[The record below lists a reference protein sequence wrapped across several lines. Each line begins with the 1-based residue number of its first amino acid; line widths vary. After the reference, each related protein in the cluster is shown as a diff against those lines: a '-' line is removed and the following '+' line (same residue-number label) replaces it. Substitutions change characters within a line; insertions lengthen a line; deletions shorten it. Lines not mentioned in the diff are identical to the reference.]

1 MSDQTEI
8 QDQSGNSASE
18 SEAPRPS
25 IVKPT
30 FDTPFHIDFSWW
42 RLNDRDWKVFLRGL
56 LGPEQEE
63 KLAEMTGEERVDW
76 VDPRSGEVFQMD
88 ALQYL
93 LSSHYTQ
100 QGESAEGGTSLIE
113 SIFRAFL
120 KNGNNP
126 MTARQLGEALNR
138 PPQTIL
144 KTLSG
149 MRVYRGIRPVG
160 A

>member
-1 MSDQTEI
+1 MSDQSEI
-8 QDQSGNSASE
+8 QEKLDEGASE
-18 SEAPRPS
+18 SARPS
-25 IVKPT
+25 LVKPT

-56 LGPEQEE
+56 LGSEQED
-63 KLAEMTGEERVDW
+63 KLAQMTGDERVDW
-76 VDPRSGEVFQMD
+76 VDPNTGEVFQMD

-93 LSSHYTQ
+93 LSSHYAQ
-100 QGESAEGGTSLIE
+100 QAESAEGGTSLIE
-113 SIFRAFL
+113 SIFRVFL

-126 MTARQLGEALNR
+126 MSARQLGEALNR
-138 PPQTIL
+138 PPNTIL
-144 KTLSG
+144 KTVSG

>member
-1 MSDQTEI
+1 MNDQTEI
-8 QDQSGNSASE
+8 QEQSGNNASE
-18 SEAPRPS
+18 TEAPRPS
-25 IVKPT
+25 LVKPT

-76 VDPRSGEVFQMD
+76 VDPRTGEVFQMD

-93 LSSHYTQ
+93 LSSHYAQ

-113 SIFRAFL
+113 SIFRVFL

>member
-8 QDQSGNSASE
+8 QEQSGNNTSE
-18 SEAPRPS
+18 TEAPRPS
-25 IVKPT
+25 LVKPT

-56 LGPEQEE
+56 LGQEQEE

>member
-1 MSDQTEI
+1 MNDDSKFVEQTNQDQT
-8 QDQSGNSASE
+8 
-18 SEAPRPS
+18 PRPS
-25 IVKPT
+25 LVKPT
-30 FDTPFHIDFSWW
+30 LDTPFHIDFSWW
-42 RLNDRDWKVFLRGL
+42 RLNDREWKVFLRGL

-76 VDPRSGEVFQMD
+76 VDPHTGEVIQMD
-88 ALQYL
+88 TLQYL
-93 LSSHYTQ
+93 LSSHYAQ
-100 QGESAEGGTSLIE
+100 EDQSAEGGTSLIE

-120 KNGNNP
+120 RSGNAP
-126 MTARQLGEALNR
+126 MSSRQLGEALNR

>member
-1 MSDQTEI
+1 MSENSEI
-8 QDQSGNSASE
+8 LEHAERTSE
-18 SEAPRPS
+18 DLSRPS
-25 IVKPT
+25 LVKPT
-30 FDTPFHIDFSWW
+30 LDTPFHIDFSWW
-42 RLNDRDWKVFLRGL
+42 RLNDREWKVFLRGL

-63 KLAEMTGEERVDW
+63 KLAGMTGEELVDW
-76 VDPRSGEVFQMD
+76 VDPHTGEVIRMD

-93 LSSHYTQ
+93 LSSHYAQET
-100 QGESAEGGTSLIE
+100 ESTEGGTSLIE

-120 KNGNNP
+120 KSGNSP
-126 MTARQLGEALNR
+126 MSSRQLGEALNR
-138 PPQTIL
+138 PPQTIV

>member
-1 MSDQTEI
+1 MSEPPEMQANIE
-8 QDQSGNSASE
+8 QSAE

-25 IVKPT
+25 LVKPT
-30 FDTPFHIDFSWW
+30 LDTPFHIDFSWW
-42 RLNDRDWKVFLRGL
+42 RLNDREWKVFLRGL

-63 KLAEMTGEERVDW
+63 KLAGMTGEERVDW
-76 VDPRSGEVFQMD
+76 VDPHTGEVIQMD

-93 LSSHYTQ
+93 LSSHYVQ
-100 QGESAEGGTSLIE
+100 QVESAEGGTSLIE

-120 KNGNNP
+120 KSGNSP
-126 MTARQLGEALNR
+126 MSSRQLGEALNR
-138 PPQTIL
+138 QPQTIL